1 MIKKGDVVALHG
13 AWCDLMTVDHVDGD
27 KVVFTAGD
35 YADLSRVRIAK
46 PDEVEV
52 NQKIYD

>member
-13 AWCDLMTVDHVDGD
+13 AWCDLMTVDYVDGD
-27 KVVFTAGD
+27 KVVFTTGD

-46 PDEVEV
+46 PDEVEF